1 MSSYITKDN
10 VVIDGSVHILF
21 GVDGIVDLNNRV
33 DGQSGI
39 FFTEYIYDG
48 ETYEGSYEI
57 TPSVHSQT
65 LFTKQKFMT
74 DDLTIKEIPYY
85 ETSNLQGIT
94 VYIADSLEDNNG

>member
-21 GVDGIVDLNNRV
+21 GVDGTVDLNNRV

-39 FFTEYIYDG
+39 FFTEYISDG
-48 ETYEGSYEI
+48 DPYEGSYEVV
-57 TPSVHSQT
+57 PSVRSQT
-65 LFTKQKFMT
+65 LKTKLKLMMN
-74 DDLTIKEIPYY
+74 DLTVKEIPYY

>member
-21 GVDGIVDLNNRV
+21 GIDGTVDLNNRV

-39 FFTEYIYDG
+39 FFIEHIFDGDTYDG
-48 ETYEGSYEI
+48 PYEV
-57 TPSVHSQT
+57 TPSIRSQT
-65 LFTKQKFMT
+65 LETRLKFMA
-74 DDLTIKEIPYY
+74 DDLVVKEIPYY